1 MDFMSRH
8 QPSGVRISRISR
20 RSGGFTLVELIM
32 VMVLIGILGAIGAA
46 RFFSRTGF
54 DAAAYAEQSAAM
66 LRYAQK
72 LAIAQSRQVFVQA
85 STQGL
90 RLCYS
95 AASPCAA
102 ADRVITPAGT
112 SSGSVATRAFC
123 AAGGS
128 YVPAWYCEAVP
139 AGASMALGSATA
151 ATFYFNGLGRP
162 YLGTDT
168 GIDSSFPGQS
178 LTITGDGLTRTV
190 SVAQETGYVF

>member
-8 QPSGVRISRISR
+8 RPSGVRLSRITR
-20 RSGGFTLVELIM
+20 RSGGFTMVELII
-32 VMVLIGILGAIGAA
+32 VMILIGILGAIGAA

-72 LAIAQSRQVFVQA
+72 VAVAQSRAVYVQA

-102 ADRVITPAGT
+102 NDRVVTPAGS
-112 SSGSVATRAFC
+112 SSGSSATKSFC

-128 YVPAWYCEAVP
+128 YVPGWYCEAVP
-139 AGASMALGSATA
+139 AGAVMALGSTAA

-168 GIDSSFPGQS
+168 GIDSTFPGQT
-178 LTITGDGLTRTV
+178 LTITGDGLTKTV
-190 SVAQETGYVF
+190 SVAQETGYVY

>member
-1 MDFMSRH
+1 M
-8 QPSGVRISRISR
+8 
-20 RSGGFTLVELIM
+20 VELIV
-32 VMVLIGILGAIGAA
+32 VMILVGILGAIGAA

-72 LAIAQSRQVFVQA
+72 VAIAQNRKVFVQA

-102 ADRVITPAGT
+102 NDRVTTPAGT
-112 SSGSVATRAFC
+112 SSGSSATKAFC
-123 AAGGS
+123 AAGGV
-128 YVPAWYCEAVP
+128 YAAGWYCEGVP
-139 AGASMALGSATA
+139 AGASMALSAA
-151 ATFYFNGLGRP
+151 AASNFYFNGLGRP
-162 YLGTDT
+162 YLSTDAGTDST
-168 GIDSSFPGQS
+168 FPGLT

>member
-8 QPSGVRISRISR
+8 RPSGVRFSRITR
-20 RSGGFTLVELIM
+20 RSGGFTMVELII
-32 VMVLIGILGAIGAA
+32 VMALIGILGAIGAA

-54 DAAAYAEQSAAM
+54 DAATYAEQSAAM

-72 LAIAQSRQVFVQA
+72 VAIAQKRKVFVQA
-85 STQGL
+85 SAQGL

-102 ADRVITPAGT
+102 KDRVITPAGT
-112 SSGSVATRAFC
+112 SSGNSATKTYC
-123 AAGGS
+123 ADGGV
-128 YVPAWYCEAVP
+128 YVPGWYCEGVP
-139 AGASMALGSATA
+139 AGASMALSATA
-151 ATFYFNGLGRP
+151 ASTFSFDGLGRP
-162 YLGTDT
+162 YLSTDA
-168 GIDSSFPGQS
+168 GADSTFPGLT